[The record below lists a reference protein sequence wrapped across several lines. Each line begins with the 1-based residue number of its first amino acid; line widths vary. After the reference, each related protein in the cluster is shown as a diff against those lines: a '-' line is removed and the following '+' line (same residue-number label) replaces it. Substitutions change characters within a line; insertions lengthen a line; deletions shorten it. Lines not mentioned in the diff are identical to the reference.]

1 MEKLITKNKMEKKI
15 YVCENCKAVAQDE
28 KEMRKKNWLQMRGDA
43 THGISVWLEKPRKI
57 KKGTS
62 ASYMLTVGWQSR
74 DYHFCSVKCLTAL
87 LNGNES
93 I

>member
-28 KEMRKKNWLQMRGDA
+28 KEMRKKNWLQLKGGS
-43 THGISVWLEKPRKI
+43 TQGVNVWLDKPRKT
-57 KKGTS
+57 KKGVS
-62 ASYMLTVGWQSR
+62 DSYMITVGWQSR
-74 DYHFCSVKCLTAL
+74 DYHFCSTKCLTAL
-87 LNGNES
+87 LNGDES